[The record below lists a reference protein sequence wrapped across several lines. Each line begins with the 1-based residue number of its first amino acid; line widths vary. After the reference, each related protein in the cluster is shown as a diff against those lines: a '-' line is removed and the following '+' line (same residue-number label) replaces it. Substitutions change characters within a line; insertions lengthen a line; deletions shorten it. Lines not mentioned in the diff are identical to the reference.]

1 MRKIEW
7 DNPNKMHF
15 ESLHK
20 GFNRQCRLIAT
31 GNQIGD
37 VVVSFYIR
45 GHDETECNGRTFE
58 RGHLQDYDINN
69 FANLTPQLLGELKQL
84 TRKDGGIFY
93 VFRHRT
99 NGKGIV
105 DGAVLTTTGH
115 VMVKKWYVNRDR
127 KAMDAVDRAAEYVA
141 E

>member
-1 MRKIEW
+1 
-7 DNPNKMHF
+7 MHF

-20 GFNRQCRLIAT
+20 GFNQQCRLIAT

-45 GHDETECNGRTFE
+45 SHDETECNGRTFE
-58 RGHLQDYDINN
+58 RGHLQNYDINH
-69 FANLTPQLLGELKQL
+69 FANLVPYQVLSELKQL
-84 TRKDGGIFY
+84 THKDSGIFY

-99 NGKGIV
+99 NGKRIV
-105 DGAVLTTTGH
+105 DGAVLTTTSH
-115 VMVKKWYVNRDR
+115 VLIKKWHVNRNR